1 MILPIAS
8 LANDVGRSTQRLGK
22 NTLARL
28 PPERF
33 ARREAHLPLFK
44 SLKGAILAQHLRANT
59 G

>member
-1 MILPIAS
+1 MILPFAS
-8 LANDVGRSTQRLGK
+8 LAMMRGRSTQRLGK

-28 PPERF
+28 PLARF

-44 SLKGAILAQHLRANT
+44 SFKGAILAQHLWANA

>member
-1 MILPIAS
+1 MMR
-8 LANDVGRSTQRLGK
+8 GRSTQRLGK

-28 PPERF
+28 PLARF

-44 SLKGAILAQHLRANT
+44 SFKGAILAQHLRANA